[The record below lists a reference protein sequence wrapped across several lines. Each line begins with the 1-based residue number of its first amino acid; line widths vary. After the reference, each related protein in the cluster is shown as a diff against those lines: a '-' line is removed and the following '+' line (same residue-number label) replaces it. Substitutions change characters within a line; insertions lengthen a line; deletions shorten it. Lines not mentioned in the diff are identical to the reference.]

1 MRNGRS
7 GRNGTAA
14 WVAAA
19 MCVATLAVAARA
31 AARQDAPD
39 QDDDA
44 PAVQQAADTAVL
56 EAFKARAA
64 TIRELA
70 PKLRATAVSLFFDE
84 GEKSGAGSGT
94 IITKDGWILTAGH
107 VGVRPGRAVSVRLA
121 DGTELKGRT
130 AGQLLGPGQD
140 VGLVK
145 ADPAGRELPAA
156 TLGFAESL
164 KAGDA
169 ILVFGHPL
177 GPEIQPWRPP
187 PLRAGMLVGRT
198 GNVLT
203 IDAPLSPGDSGGGV
217 FDLQGRLVGINSVA
231 SDRPD
236 LNAAMSS
243 ELAAEHIEELKK
255 DVALGEFLQDAKADG
270 PDDRRVPVDTMV
282 GERGDPG
289 AREHAARRR
298 AVLQAVAPLA
308 DAAAESLVGVI
319 VDSRDAACGTFV
331 DRQGRVLTKDSELGN
346 GMRRIDVLLPDGLT
360 VRARRVARDPA
371 LDLAILET
379 GAVDTDPVEFG
390 DDAPAVLGDPV
401 VTVGRGMLPVA
412 VGVRSLES
420 YVAGAA
426 DNASRAYL
434 GVGLRAATDEERATI
449 PGGTGVL
456 VSAVAAGSGA
466 AAAGIAVGDVLLRV
480 DGTALAS
487 PESAAG
493 VLRAHAPGDTVQ
505 VAWVHAGERREAPVR
520 LLRPAWI
527 PGPGNTGA
535 ELSRRMTGFGP
546 VIMHDGV
553 VAAELVGGP
562 VVDLDGRV
570 VGLNI
575 ARADRTKTYA
585 LPASAVRGAV
595 VRMLADLAAGKAIAD
610 EDPGTGLKPVAFG
623 RAPRVTLRPVD
634 ARVAGPTNAQGADP
648 DVPAIVGWADAEDAA
663 VWRIAVPDAGR
674 YDVELDVVPVAGGG
688 VDVVLGDELMT
699 ARVPRGSGPDAE
711 PVLVRVGE
719 AYVGAAG
726 QVTLRVQTLGRPLG
740 PLMALRGVR
749 LTRLDVMR
757 AFERVAPLLRLD
769 DLPRMRR
776 EDERARRRDPGDRAK

>member
-1 MRNGRS
+1 MRSGRS

-14 WVAAA
+14 RVAAA
-19 MCVATLAVAARA
+19 VCCAMLAVAARA
-31 AARQDAPD
+31 AVRQDAPEP
-39 QDDDA
+39 DDDA
-44 PAVQQAADTAVL
+44 PAVQRAGDAAALD
-56 EAFKARAA
+56 AFKARAA

-130 AGQLLGPGQD
+130 AGQLLGPGED

-145 ADPAGRELPAA
+145 ADPAGRELPFA

-164 KAGDA
+164 KAGDG

-187 PLRAGMLVGRT
+187 PLRAGMLVGRR

-217 FDLQGRLVGINSVA
+217 FDLQGKLVGINSVA

-243 ELAAEHIEELKK
+243 ELAAERIEELKK
-255 DVALGEFLQDAKADG
+255 DVALGEFLQDGKDGG
-270 PDDRRVPVDTMV
+270 PDDRRVPVDGMV
-282 GERGDPG
+282 GERGDEDG
-289 AREHAARRR
+289 RAHAARRR
-298 AVLQAVAPLA
+298 ALLQVLAPLA
-308 DAAAESLVGVI
+308 DKAAESMVGVI

-331 DRQGRVLTKDSELGN
+331 DRHGRVLTKDSELGN

-379 GAVDTDPVEFG
+379 GAQDTDPVEFG
-390 DDAPAVLGDPV
+390 DDVPGVLGEPV
-401 VTVGRGMLPVA
+401 ITVGRGMLPAA

-434 GVGLRAATDEERATI
+434 GVGLRAATDAERAAF
-449 PGGTGVL
+449 PGGTGVV

-466 AAAGIAVGDVLLRV
+466 AAAGIAVGDALLRV

-493 VLRAHAPGDTVQ
+493 ALRAHAPGDTVQ
-505 VAWVHAGERREAPVR
+505 VAWVHAGERREAAVR

-562 VVDLDGRV
+562 VVDLEGRV

-585 LPASAVRGAV
+585 LPASAVRASV
-595 VRMLADLAAGKAIAD
+595 ARMLADVAAGKALPD
-610 EDPGTGLKPVAFG
+610 QDPGAGLRAAAFG
-623 RAPRVTLRPVD
+623 RAPRLTLRPGG
-634 ARVAGPTNAQGADP
+634 ARVAGPTNAQDGDA
-648 DVPAIVGWADAEDAA
+648 DVPAITGWADADDAA
-663 VWRIAVPDAGR
+663 VWRIAVPEAGR
-674 YDVELDVVPVAGGG
+674 YDVELDLVPVAGGG
-688 VDVVLGDELMT
+688 IDVVLGDELMT
-699 ARVPRGSGPDAE
+699 ARVPRGSGPDAA
-711 PVLVRVGE
+711 PVTVRVGE
-719 AYVGAAG
+719 AFLGAPG
-726 QVTLRVQTLGRPLG
+726 EVTLRVQTLGRPLG
-740 PLMALRGVR
+740 PVMALRGVR

-757 AFERVAPLLRLD
+757 AFERVAPLLRLE
-769 DLPRMRR
+769 DLPRMKR
-776 EDERARRRDPGDRAK
+776 EDERARRRSGGQ